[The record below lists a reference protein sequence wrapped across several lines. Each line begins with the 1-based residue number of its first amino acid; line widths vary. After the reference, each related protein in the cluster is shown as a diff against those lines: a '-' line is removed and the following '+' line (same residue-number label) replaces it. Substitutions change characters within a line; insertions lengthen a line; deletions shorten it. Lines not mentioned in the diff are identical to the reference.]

1 MTSLGFPPTTNT
13 KHTTD
18 LSSWRALRALWEA
31 HIPPRRLEVGLTA
44 PRKSMSDSP
53 ISHHPGGG
61 LPMAEGQSQSQGA
74 PAEAAASPEQ
84 KAQMEQAYAQMRRKM
99 RMTQLDEQIKHKVMV
114 LSGKGGVGK
123 STVSV
128 GLALSLARQGKK
140 VGLMDIDITG
150 PNVPKMLGIE
160 DADLHVEDGQIFPAI
175 GPHGLKVISM
185 AFLIEDPDKPVIW
198 RGPIKLGA
206 IQQFIGDVAWG
217 ELDALIIDFPPGT
230 SDEPLTVSQA
240 LPGIDGVVIV
250 TTPQD
255 VALLD
260 SRKSINFA
268 KTISLPCL
276 GVVENMSGY
285 TIRGSAE
292 PNTTIS
298 VIGPTGTPLEAQT
311 DSEGAWSLT
320 LDVFKSGGGAAAA
333 TELEVPFLGA
343 LPFDPGIVRGGDDG
357 VHRIIAEPDG
367 PTAAAFDAVVTNVL
381 AELDG
386 SSSPSVRIS

>member
-1 MTSLGFPPTTNT
+1 
-13 KHTTD
+13 
-18 LSSWRALRALWEA
+18 
-31 HIPPRRLEVGLTA
+31 
-44 PRKSMSDSP
+44 MSDSP
-53 ISHHPGGG
+53 ISHHSGETGVQPAIEGGG
-61 LPMAEGQSQSQGA
+61 D
-74 PAEAAASPEQ
+74 ASSEQ
-84 KAQMEQAYAQMRRKM
+84 KVQMEQAYEQMRRKM
-99 RMTQLDEQIKHKVMV
+99 RMSQLDEEIKHKVMV

-150 PNVPKMLGIE
+150 PNIPKMLGL
-160 DADLHVEDGQIFPAI
+160 DNADLHVEDGQIFPVI
-175 GPHGLKVISM
+175 GPHGVKVISM

-230 SDEPLTVSQA
+230 SDEPLTLSQS

-250 TTPQD
+250 TTPQE

-285 TIRGSAE
+285 TIRGTTE

-298 VIGPTGTPLEAQT
+298 ILGPAGTPIETQT
-311 DSEGAWSLT
+311 DENGDWGIT
-320 LDVFKSGGGAAAA
+320 LDSFKSGGGKSAAI
-333 TELEVPFLGA
+333 ELEVPFLGA

-367 PTAAAFDAVVTNVL
+367 PTAEAFDNVVRNVL
-381 AELDG
+381 NELEN
-386 SSSPSVRIS
+386 SSRPSVRIS